1 MPAVSMITL
10 TMWYFYDPFMH
21 LDWENYPEYWP
32 LSIVAAIYCNNYD
45 FSSLKLKR
53 VWTPQLDKTALF
65 FVTISSAVYVT
76 FLVISFERLDRSAKF
91 FLFSFNNIKTRC
103 LRRSKVI
110 FTIVKNIRGP
120 SQYKLPFST
129 LYKFLYSTVTAVGGG
144 ATVFGGLTSCISLSS
159 VCSKCIILP
168 CL

>member
-1 MPAVSMITL
+1 MHFYYLFSSGASEPQWTCDIFVFRFYISRVAAGLPACMPAVSMITL

-65 FVTISSAVYVT
+65 LSPFPAQYTSRFWSYLLNAWIDLQNSFCFHLITSKLDVWEGQKC
-76 FLVISFERLDRSAKF
+76 FLLPWK
-91 FLFSFNNIKTRC
+91 K
-103 LRRSKVI
+103 
-110 FTIVKNIRGP
+110 IRGP
-120 SQYKLPFST
+120 THL
-129 LYKFLYSTVTAVGGG
+129 
-144 ATVFGGLTSCISLSS
+144 
-159 VCSKCIILP
+159 
-168 CL
+168 